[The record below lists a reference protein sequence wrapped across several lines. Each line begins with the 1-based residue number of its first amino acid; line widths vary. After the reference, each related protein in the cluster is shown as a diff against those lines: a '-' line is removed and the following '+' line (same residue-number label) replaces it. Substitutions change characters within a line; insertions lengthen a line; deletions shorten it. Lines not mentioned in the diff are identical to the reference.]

1 MALAVNES
9 PSSRVYLVELP
20 WQFLSKVQTFVG
32 NLSYLES
39 DRHQIMRYLFSFY
52 SDSGKIALQSILAH
66 KLRAFLTLIGIIIGV
81 AAVVVVG
88 ASVSGLNTYVTD
100 RVAKLLGAN
109 HFMMARMAFQ
119 GRMSDEDFERM
130 NRRNKRLNWD
140 DYEWVKEHCTSC
152 SEVGAEVGGQVDLK
166 QDGIEFPGA
175 IVFGVT
181 SNMAEIEDKTIAD
194 GRFISN
200 DEVQRS
206 AYVCVLGSD
215 IKEKFFPNVDPIGL
229 VLKVRGL
236 PMRVVGVEDKRGAFF
251 GDSLDRHIYIPATT
265 HLQIFGRNGLQI
277 HGKAPTR
284 ENFQPTIEDARV
296 TMRNKHRLKG
306 NEEDDFGLV
315 NVEALNNQ
323 IDQFTGSIAAVVV
336 PITLITLV
344 VGGIVVMNIMLVSV
358 TERTFEIGLRKAV
371 GATRKQILLQFLIES
386 GMLCAFGGVMGL
398 LVAYGVT
405 TLITV
410 LAGITMTITIGY
422 ILLAIIVSS
431 VIGMIAGIYPAFK
444 AARLDPIIAL
454 TKTT

>member
-1 MALAVNES
+1 
-9 PSSRVYLVELP
+9 
-20 WQFLSKVQTFVG
+20 
-32 NLSYLES
+32 
-39 DRHQIMRYLFSFY
+39 MRYLY
-52 SDSGKIALQSILAH
+52 SVYFDASRIALQSILAH

-109 HFMMARMAFQ
+109 HFMIARMAFS
-119 GRMSDEDFERM
+119 GHMSDEEFERR

-140 DYEWVKEHCTSC
+140 DYEWVRDHCVSC
-152 SEVGAEVGGQVDLK
+152 AEVGVELGTQVDLK

-181 SNMAEIEDKTIAD
+181 SNMADIEDKTISD
-194 GRFISN
+194 GRFVSP

-206 AYVCVLGSD
+206 ALVVVLGGD
-215 IKEKFFPNVDPIGL
+215 IKDKFFPNADAIGKT
-229 VLKVRGL
+229 LKVRGL
-236 PMRVVGVEDKRGAFF
+236 PMRIVGVEEKRGAFF

-284 ENFQPTIEDARV
+284 ENFQPAIEDARL
-296 TMRNKHRLKG
+296 TMRNRHRLKG

-315 NVEALNNQ
+315 NVEELNNQ
-323 IDQFTGSIAAVVV
+323 IDQFTGTIAAVVV
-336 PITLITLV
+336 PITLITLI

-371 GATRKQILLQFLIES
+371 GATRKQVLMQFLIES
-386 GMLCAFGGVMGL
+386 GMLCAFGGVLGL
-398 LVAYGVT
+398 LAAYGVVK
-405 TLITV
+405 LITA
-410 LAGITMTITIGY
+410 LAGITMTITVGY
-422 ILLAIIVSS
+422 ILLALIVST